1 MSVLFIK
8 PEMLY
13 IGLYED
19 YFPLTYLYCDLFWT
33 ILSKIDTELY
43 TWLKEINIPDQ
54 MWIFQWF
61 ITFFIYSFPI

>member
-1 MSVLFIK
+1 MSSLFIT
-8 PEMLY
+8 PSMLI

-19 YFPLTYLYCDLFWT
+19 FFPLTYFYCDLFWAM
-33 ILSKIDTELY
+33 LEKIDKELY
-43 TWLKEINIPDQ
+43 IWLKEINIPDQ